1 MDRLLRGDTEFTSE
15 VFEVTEISMKTDIF
29 IAVLGINMMTS
40 RSPTHK
46 SSCIGYT
53 NAFWQICGQ

>member
-46 SSCIGYT
+46 FSNIGYI
-53 NAFWQICGQ
+53 NVF